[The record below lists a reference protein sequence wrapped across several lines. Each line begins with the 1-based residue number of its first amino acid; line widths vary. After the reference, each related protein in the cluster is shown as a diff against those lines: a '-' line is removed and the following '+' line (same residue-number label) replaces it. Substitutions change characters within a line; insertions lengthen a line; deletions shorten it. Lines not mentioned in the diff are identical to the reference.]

1 MDTSE
6 RKRIKEYCNKQFYQ
20 ALNSDKR
27 LRIFQGGTRSGKTY
41 SLMQYVL
48 YLMTVSKTP
57 LTISIVRKTLPAI
70 KRSVLRDFLHISRQ
84 LGIYWNGT
92 HNRSD
97 NTFLYNGHTLEMF
110 STDDAQKIRGSSR
123 DILWINEGNE
133 LFFEDFNQLAM
144 RTRNYILI
152 DFNPSDPIHFLY
164 DLADRN
170 DADLFIS
177 TYKDNKFL
185 PKELVDEIERIRD
198 RDPDY
203 WRVYGEGQRAI
214 FSNRQIFTTWQY
226 IPKNEFPE
234 FSETAL
240 GIDFGYSNDPCV
252 VVEVGKVGD
261 KLFVHEWL
269 YRKGM
274 TNRDLAEFLKQNN
287 LNQKLAYCDSA
298 EPKSIEELRQMD
310 VLAKPTIKGQGSINA
325 GISLL
330 KEFDIFISNESQN
343 IKKEQMT
350 YFWEELK
357 DGTIINKPISKNDH
371 TMDALRYCV
380 YSRYKNRYDF
390 FVI

>member
-48 YLMTVSKTP
+48 YLMTVSKIP

-226 IPKNEFPE
+226 IPKSEFPE

-261 KLFVHEWL
+261 KLYVHEWL

-330 KEFDIFISNESQN
+330 KEFNIFISNESQN

>member
-226 IPKNEFPE
+226 IPKSEFPE

-261 KLFVHEWL
+261 KLYVHEWL